1 MKFAQVPL
9 IRSLAARAAQL
20 LDRLLCVAGAVLFS
34 QAPEFMQQYLQRL
47 EGHLDESRRQLAA
60 LTRAAE
66 SSGLTLDQLVA
77 DATRN
82 VDPAIA
88 RLGGVAQGAVQRV
101 AALQASDDAL
111 RHASALTRPF
121 VFLAHLD
128 PGILRGTAA
137 IFRPAVPTT
146 LEGLGY
152 AALGVVAAL
161 ALYHV
166 LIRAPLRGLVRRRA
180 LRRGRETGAT
190 G

>member
-1 MKFAQVPL
+1 MKLTELPL
-9 IRSLAARAAQL
+9 VRPLATRAAQL
-20 LDRLLCVAGAVLFS
+20 IDRLVCVAGAVLFS

-47 EGHLDESRRQLAA
+47 EGHLDEARRQIAA
-60 LTRAAE
+60 LTRAAD

-82 VDPAIA
+82 ADPAIA

-101 AALQASDDAL
+101 AALQASDDVL

-128 PGILRGTAA
+128 PGIVRGTAS

-146 LEGLGY
+146 LEGMAY
-152 AALGVVAAL
+152 AAVGVIAAL
-161 ALYHV
+161 ALYHGLV
-166 LIRAPLRGLVRRRA
+166 LAPLRRLARRRA
-180 LRRGRETGAT
+180 LRRGAAGASSS
-190 G
+190 